1 MIIIITI
8 CILGLIAFTVY
19 KCSENDHLDN
29 LNNELRTHYE
39 NILKDKKKY
48 LMSKNISFKTN
59 EINDDFNI
67 TEACLRSDEYIAIN
81 VCEEQKVNQ
90 ERYFNK
96 TPKHLSDINTE
107 FNESCENW
115 KKNSKQYLMSQNIR
129 LKTNEINYDFNIS
142 EPCLRSD
149 EYIAINVCEKQKVN
163 QERSFNKTIKDL
175 SDSKTESMKSCENGK
190 NDIKQYLMSRNIS
203 FKTNET
209 NADFNLSEPFQRKL
223 SYIMTNIY
231 DEENLLHEE
240 GLKKVLLAL
249 KNDFTYYYLE

>member
-1 MIIIITI
+1 MQNLINRGDNQRNHVNYYQGNGGHVFNDNERRRIPQKKISICTFKLVMIIIITI

-19 KCSENDHLDN
+19 KCWENDHLDN

-59 EINDDFNI
+59 QINDDFNI
-67 TEACLRSDEYIAIN
+67 TEA
-81 VCEEQKVNQ
+81 
-90 ERYFNK
+90 
-96 TPKHLSDINTE
+96 
-107 FNESCENW
+107 
-115 KKNSKQYLMSQNIR
+115 
-129 LKTNEINYDFNIS
+129 
-142 EPCLRSD
+142 CLRSD

-209 NADFNLSEPFQRKL
+209 NVDFNLSEPFQRKL
-223 SYIMTNIY
+223 AYIITNIY

-249 KNDFTYYYLE
+249 KNDFTYYYLEQVKIPFKL